1 MPDDDEI
8 PDAME
13 QFYAFLVSHHC
24 DWEKGLRYCEQMY
37 HRIEPETLLGRH
49 HQIAISLN
57 PSLKGQEEIN
67 EGFDKQLYLKARSQ
81 ERLDCVLR
89 D

>member
-1 MPDDDEI
+1 MFEDEL
-8 PDAME
+8 PDAFD
-13 QFYAFLVSHHC
+13 QFHAILVAHHC
-24 DWEKGLRYCEQMY
+24 DWEHGLKICEPMY
-37 HRIEPETLLGRH
+37 HPVKPETLLGRH
-49 HQIAISLN
+49 HQLAISLN
-57 PSLKGQEEIN
+57 PSLKGQETLN